1 MDCLADVCLQ
11 LGEPE
16 TAYQLLSDSCL
27 QAPSVNPVKWLYLAQ
42 LQEGKDALQSYNQ
55 GLELLRGLF
64 DQVPSD
70 SEVALSHT
78 ACVRLCRKRKY

>member
-16 TAYQLLSDSCL
+16 TAYELLSESCQ

-42 LQEGKDALQSYNQ
+42 LQEGNDALQSYNQ
-55 GLELLRGLF
+55 GLALLRALL
-64 DQVPSD
+64 DQIPAD
-70 SEVALSHT
+70 SEVAIIS
-78 ACVRLCRKRKY
+78 